1 MIASSAALGYK
12 PRAGAI
18 YRLLNFGV
26 VLKVDKIFH
35 IVTYWKVEK
44 NTPWYFKN
52 KYKFGSLNIVNTPY
66 LPLRLYS
73 YILLYLLCDVY
84 LPYLLYCIII
94 YLSSNCPLC
103 LRVIIAAFYI
113 VAKGWKQNSSVSMT
127 HAVMEFCGAV
137 QKEEELCEHWPGA
150 VSRTNE

>member
-94 YLSSNCPLC
+94 YLSSNCPFTC
-103 LRVIIAAFYI
+103 I
-113 VAKGWKQNSSVSMT
+113 
-127 HAVMEFCGAV
+127 
-137 QKEEELCEHWPGA
+137 
-150 VSRTNE
+150 